1 MSGNYTLNRRV
12 NINALVYYLWCLIN
26 ETKLFLVVVFT
37 DICTYM
43 SKERR
48 LHFQVNLK
56 TVEAVLATTLVSD
69 QL

>member
-12 NINALVYYLWCLIN
+12 NINALVYYLWCLIK
-26 ETKLFLVVVFT
+26 ETNLFLVVVFT

-48 LHFQVNLK
+48 LLFQVNLK

>member
-1 MSGNYTLNRRV
+1 MVSYKRDK
-12 NINALVYYLWCLIN
+12 II
-26 ETKLFLVVVFT
+26 LVVVFT

-48 LHFQVNLK
+48 LLFQVNLK

>member
-12 NINALVYYLWCLIN
+12 NINALVYYLWCLIK

-48 LHFQVNLK
+48 LLFQVNLK
-56 TVEAVLATTLVSD
+56 TVEAILATTLVSD

>member
-1 MSGNYTLNRRV
+1 MSGNYTLNRSV

-43 SKERR
+43 SKKRR
-48 LHFQVNLK
+48 LDFQVNLK